1 MRNIRLLIEY
11 EGTNYAGWQVQKNL
25 PTIQGTIQEKLK
37 ILTGEEIE
45 LTSASRTDAGVH
57 ALGQV
62 ANFHTESHIQP
73 YSIQKGLN
81 ALLPA
86 DIVIKNAEEVS
97 LDFDSRKD
105 AKSKTYRYLILN
117 RPYPSAIYRN
127 FSWYVFQKLDTD
139 AMKKAASYLVGK
151 KDFTSF
157 RAAECDVPHSIR
169 EILSFSIELSEN
181 FTTHSPSPF
190 SPPIK
195 GRESSYMPSPL
206 RGEGQS
212 LPPRYLSG
220 GEGIFP
226 EQRLSDGFIEL
237 EVKGTAFL
245 RHMVRIM
252 VGTLVAIGKGKIK
265 VEDFQSIID
274 AKDRRLAGMTAP
286 PYGLFLKEVEY

>member
-1 MRNIRLLIEY
+1 MRNIKLLIEY

-57 ALGQV
+57 ALGQA
-62 ANFHTESHIQP
+62 ANFHTENLIQP
-73 YSIQKGLN
+73 ISIQKGLN

-97 LDFDSRKD
+97 LDFDSRKS
-105 AKSKTYRYLILN
+105 AKSKTYKYLILN
-117 RPYPSAIYRN
+117 RLYPSAINRN
-127 FSWYVFQKLDTD
+127 FSWHVFQKLDID
-139 AMKKAASYLVGK
+139 AMKKAADCLIGK
-151 KDFTSF
+151 RDFTSF
-157 RAAECDVPHSIR
+157 RAAECDALHFVR
-169 EILSFSIELSEN
+169 EILSFSI
-181 FTTHSPSPF
+181 
-190 SPPIK
+190 K
-195 GRESSYMPSPL
+195 KKD
-206 RGEGQS
+206 
-212 LPPRYLSG
+212 
-220 GEGIFP
+220 
-226 EQRLSDGFIEL
+226 DGFLEI

-265 VEDFQSIID
+265 VEDFQRIID
-274 AKDRRLAGMTAP
+274 AKDRILAGMTAP

>member
-1 MRNIRLLIEY
+1 MRNIKLLIEY
-11 EGTNYAGWQVQKNL
+11 EGTNYAGWQVQHNL
-25 PTIQGTIQEKLK
+25 PTIQGVIQEKIK
-37 ILTGEEIE
+37 VITGAEIL

-117 RPYPSAIYRN
+117 RPYPSAINRN
-127 FSWYVFQKLDTD
+127 FSWHVFQKLDID
-139 AMKKAASYLVGK
+139 AMKKAADCLIGK
-151 KDFTSF
+151 RDFTSF
-157 RAAECDVPHSIR
+157 RAAECDASHSLR
-169 EILSFSIELSEN
+169 EILSFSIK
-181 FTTHSPSPF
+181 TPSQ
-190 SPPIK
+190 
-195 GRESSYMPSPL
+195 PSPL
-206 RGEGQS
+206 AGEGQS

-252 VGTLVAIGKGKIK
+252 VGTLVAIGKWKIK
-265 VEDFQSIID
+265 AEDFQSIID

>member
-1 MRNIRLLIEY
+1 MRNIKLLIEY

-62 ANFHTESHIQP
+62 ANFRTVRGISLHSVQM
-73 YSIQKGLN
+73 GLN
-81 ALLPA
+81 ALLPD
-86 DIVIKNAEEVS
+86 DIAVKSAEDVS
-97 LDFDSRKD
+97 MDFDSRKD

-117 RPYPSAIYRN
+117 RPYPSAINRN
-127 FSWYVFQKLDTD
+127 FSWHVFQKLDTD

-157 RAAECDVPHSIR
+157 RAAECDALHFVR
-169 EILSFSIELSEN
+169 EILSFSI
-181 FTTHSPSPF
+181 
-190 SPPIK
+190 K
-195 GRESSYMPSPL
+195 KKD
-206 RGEGQS
+206 
-212 LPPRYLSG
+212 
-220 GEGIFP
+220 
-226 EQRLSDGFIEL
+226 DGFLEI

-252 VGTLVAIGKGKIK
+252 VGTLVAIGKDKIK
-265 VEDFQSIID
+265 VEDFQRIIG

>member
-1 MRNIRLLIEY
+1 MRNIKLLIEY

-62 ANFHTESHIQP
+62 ANFRTVRGISLHSVQM
-73 YSIQKGLN
+73 GLN
-81 ALLPA
+81 ALLPD
-86 DIVIKNAEEVS
+86 DIAVKSAEDVS
-97 LDFDSRKD
+97 MDFDSRKD

-117 RPYPSAIYRN
+117 RPYPSAINRN
-127 FSWYVFQKLDTD
+127 FSWHVFQKLDTD

-157 RAAECDVPHSIR
+157 RAAECDALHFVR
-169 EILSFSIELSEN
+169 EILSFSI
-181 FTTHSPSPF
+181 
-190 SPPIK
+190 K
-195 GRESSYMPSPL
+195 KKD
-206 RGEGQS
+206 
-212 LPPRYLSG
+212 
-220 GEGIFP
+220 
-226 EQRLSDGFIEL
+226 DGFLEI

-252 VGTLVAIGKGKIK
+252 VGTLVAIGKDKIK
-265 VEDFQSIID
+265 VEDFQRIID

>member
-1 MRNIRLLIEY
+1 MRNIKLLIEY

-62 ANFHTESHIQP
+62 ANFHTESRIQP
-73 YSIQKGLN
+73 YSFQMGLN
-81 ALLPA
+81 ALLPY
-86 DIVIKNAEEVS
+86 DIAIKSAENVA

-127 FSWYVFQKLDTD
+127 FSWHVFQKLDTD

-157 RAAECDVPHSIR
+157 RAAECDALHSIR
-169 EILSFSIELSEN
+169 EILSFSI
-181 FTTHSPSPF
+181 
-190 SPPIK
+190 
-195 GRESSYMPSPL
+195 L
-206 RGEGQS
+206 RGEGQG

-220 GEGIFP
+220 GEGLFP
-226 EQRLSDGFIEL
+226 EQKLSDGFIEL

-252 VGTLVAIGKGKIK
+252 AGTLVAIGKDKIK
-265 VEDFQSIID
+265 VEDFQRIID

>member
-11 EGTNYAGWQVQKNL
+11 EGTNYAGWQVQHNL
-25 PTIQGTIQEKLK
+25 PTIHGVIQEKIK
-37 ILTGEEIE
+37 VITGEDGA

-73 YSIQKGLN
+73 YSIQKGLK

-97 LDFDSRKD
+97 LDFDSRKS
-105 AKSKTYRYLILN
+105 AKSKTYKYLILN
-117 RPYPSAIYRN
+117 RPYPSAINRN
-127 FSWYVFQKLDTD
+127 FSWHVFQKLDTD

-157 RAAECDVPHSIR
+157 RAAECDAPHSVR
-169 EILSFSIELSEN
+169 EILSFSIKTP
-181 FTTHSPSPF
+181 FQPS
-190 SPPIK
+190 S
-195 GRESSYMPSPL
+195 L
-206 RGEGQS
+206 AGEGQG

-226 EQRLSDGFIEL
+226 EQRLTDGFIEL

-252 VGTLVAIGKGKIK
+252 VGTLVAVGKGKIK
-265 VEDFQSIID
+265 VEGFQTIID

-286 PYGLFLKEVEY
+286 PHGLFLKEVEY

>member
-1 MRNIRLLIEY
+1 MRNIKLLIEY

-62 ANFHTESHIQP
+62 ANFRTVRGISLHSVQM
-73 YSIQKGLN
+73 GLT
-81 ALLPA
+81 ALLPD
-86 DIVIKNAEEVS
+86 DIAVKSAEDVS
-97 LDFDSRKD
+97 MDFDSRKD

-117 RPYPSAIYRN
+117 RPYPSAINRN
-127 FSWYVFQKLDTD
+127 FSWHVFQKLDID
-139 AMKKAASYLVGK
+139 AMKKAADCLIGK
-151 KDFTSF
+151 RDFTSF
-157 RAAECDVPHSIR
+157 RAAECDALHFVR
-169 EILSFSIELSEN
+169 EILSFSI
-181 FTTHSPSPF
+181 
-190 SPPIK
+190 K
-195 GRESSYMPSPL
+195 KKD
-206 RGEGQS
+206 
-212 LPPRYLSG
+212 
-220 GEGIFP
+220 
-226 EQRLSDGFIEL
+226 DGFLEI

-265 VEDFQSIID
+265 AEDFQSIID